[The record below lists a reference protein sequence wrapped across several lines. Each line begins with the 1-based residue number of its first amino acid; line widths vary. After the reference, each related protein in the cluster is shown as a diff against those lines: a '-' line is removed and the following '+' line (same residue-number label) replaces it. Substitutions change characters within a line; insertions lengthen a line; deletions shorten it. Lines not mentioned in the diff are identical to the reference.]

1 MTVHSAEGKA
11 ATDIIQA
18 NIDRYKLLADDR
30 NRSEEAGNGNT
41 LEDAAEK
48 IQSHWRP
55 PASGW
60 PRDCGGRESSL
71 SGR

>member
-41 LEDAAEK
+41 LRMPTRK
-48 IQSHWRP
+48 FSLI
-55 PASGW
+55 
-60 PRDCGGRESSL
+60 GGLPLPVGHAFVADE
-71 SGR
+71 